1 MTEYRVAKSFY
12 NQDVKY
18 IANTLSLRPPQ
29 LESLNIFA
37 TFCDLISL
45 SKTPNLN
52 EDLNRVHAKY
62 RTVTSFERE
71 FPSICFNL
79 ATGIGKTRLMGACI
93 AYLYYA
99 KGVKNFFVM
108 APNLTIY
115 DKLQRDLS
123 EPSSPKYMFK
133 GLDKFVTPPRVVTGD
148 NYHDISSPTLF
159 NSEII
164 VNVFN
169 IAKLNSD
176 SKDSKRGQ
184 AKIKRLSEILGESYF
199 DYLKSL
205 PDLCIFMD
213 ESHHYHADK
222 SFSVINDLHPLLGV
236 ELTATPQIQKGS
248 KAVPFK
254 NVIYEYTLAHALNDG
269 KYVKVP
275 TVFTR
280 RDFKPEQYSE
290 DQLDREKLLDGVR
303 LHEKTKSDLDIYSR
317 TYGKKL
323 IKPFMLVV
331 AKDTEHSKQILDY
344 ITSVDFFGGY
354 YRNKVMEINS
364 NQSGSEKDFNIQRL
378 LRLEDNDNKIE
389 IVIHVNML
397 KEGWDVSNLFTIVP
411 LRASASATLT
421 EQTIGRGLRLP
432 YGERTGIEAV
442 DRLSIVSHDKYQKI
456 IDLANDPNSLVR
468 RVRYV
473 DDVEEDNS
481 GKERETVEMPS
492 TFSDVVSSED
502 NKRKYEE
509 ILTST
514 SSVLHPTTPE
524 INGVNVGQAS
534 SAIIDFV
541 TETVSDA
548 TVGMSSKVES
558 FSDLQSEP
566 VQSELV
572 GTVVAATVN
581 KFEQLQVEE
590 EALKELVEKI
600 VEDTLQLLT
609 DKVIP
614 IPRVVVQPHTEVEC
628 GFTDFDLD
636 TSAMKWFPS
645 KDTLLGQE
653 LKEDGNQVIFESE
666 LRAETLAETPENEI
680 IKRLIQFDNIDYFQC
695 KDLLYK
701 LVNSAKEHFLSYL
714 DEDSA
719 RRVMTERQKTLANM
733 IHSQMNE
740 HFYKEKVDFQAES
753 IRPFTKI
760 ETCYGRKFK
769 SDEIFDLMKSGDD
782 AVKTKVYSGFKKAG
796 HTLYKFDSSPEKV
809 FAIVL
814 ETDPKVEKWLRPAPK
829 QFNIYWGPG
838 EEHQYE
844 PDFVV
849 ETPDK
854 IYMVEVKRH
863 DQIEKHDEEV
873 FKKAEAGIEYCRTVS
888 EWNKTHNGKPWEYA
902 LLPDNEIKRTSSFD
916 FLIANRAKC

>member
-1 MTEYRVAKSFY
+1 MSNVDYQKKISNA
-12 NQDVKY
+12 
-18 IANTLSLRPPQ
+18 LSLRLPQ
-29 LESLNIFA
+29 RESLM
-37 TFCDLISL
+37 TFEKFCEAISM
-45 SKTPNLN
+45 SKTP
-52 EDLNRVHAKY
+52 DLKKDLASVRGRFPSVK
-62 RTVTSFERE
+62 SFERE
-71 FPSICFNL
+71 FPSVCFSL

-93 AYLYYA
+93 AFLHYRY
-99 KGVKNFFVM
+99 GIKNFFVM

-115 DKLQRDLS
+115 DKLRKDLGD
-123 EPSSPKYMFK
+123 PSSDKYVFK
-133 GLDKFVTPPRVVTGD
+133 GLDKFVNPPRIITGEDYFEINQLTLDHNDVV
-148 NYHDISSPTLF
+148 I
-159 NSEII
+159 
-164 VNVFN
+164 NVFN

-176 SKDSKRGQ
+176 SKDTKKGKAR
-184 AKIKRLSEILGESYF
+184 IKRLNEILGESYF
-199 DYLKSL
+199 EYLQKL

-222 SFSVINDLHPLLGV
+222 SFTVINQLHPILGV
-236 ELTATPQIQKGS
+236 ELTATPQIQKGA
-248 KAVPFK
+248 KAIPFK

-280 RDFKPEQYSE
+280 RDFKPQQYSE
-290 DQLDREKLLDGVR
+290 EQLDREKLLDGVR
-303 LHEKTKSDLDIYSR
+303 LHEKTKSDLDVYSR
-317 TYGKKL
+317 TYGKKFV
-323 IKPFMLVV
+323 KPFMLVV
-331 AKDTEHSKQILDY
+331 AKDTEHSKQILNY
-344 ITSVDFFGGY
+344 ITSNDFFGGY
-354 YRNKVMEINS
+354 YRNRVMEINS
-364 NQSGSEKDFNIQRL
+364 NQSGTEKDFNIQRL
-378 LRLEDNDNKIE
+378 LKLEDDDNTIE

-456 IDLANDPNSLVR
+456 IELANDPNSLVR
-468 RVRYV
+468 RVRFV
-473 DDVEEDNS
+473 DDVDEGDNS
-481 GKERETVEMPS
+481 GDERETVEMPS
-492 TFSDVVSSED
+492 TFSQTISSEE
-502 NKRKYEE
+502 NKRKYED
-509 ILTST
+509 ILAAT
-514 SSVLHPTTPE
+514 SSAMHPTVSENTGANTAE
-524 INGVNVGQAS
+524 AR
-534 SAIIDFV
+534 SAIIDYV
-541 TETVSDA
+541 TESVSNA
-548 TVGMSSKVES
+548 AIGLSNKVES
-558 FSDLQSEP
+558 FSDLQSHP
-566 VQSELV
+566 IQSELV
-572 GTVVAATVN
+572 GTVVEATVN
-581 KFEQLQVEE
+581 KFEQLQIEE
-590 EALKELVEKI
+590 EAIKDLVEKI
-600 VEDTLQLLT
+600 VEDTIQLLT

-614 IPRVVVQPHTEVEC
+614 IPRVVVQPHTEIEC
-628 GFTDFDLD
+628 GFTDFDLN
-636 TSAMKWFPS
+636 TSNMKWYPS

-653 LKEDGNQVIFESE
+653 LREDGNQVIFESE
-666 LRAETLAETPENEI
+666 LRAETITESPENEV
-680 IKRLIQFDNIDYFQC
+680 IKRLIQFDNVDYFQS

-701 LVNSAKEHFLSYL
+701 LVNAAKNYFLSYL

-760 ETCYGRKFK
+760 ETCYGGKFK
-769 SDEIFDLMKSGDD
+769 ADEILDLIKSSDH
-782 AVKTKVYSGFKKAG
+782 AVKTKVYSGFKKAC

-809 FAIVL
+809 FAVVL

-838 EEHQYE
+838 EEHRYE

-849 ETPDK
+849 ETSEK

-873 FKKAEAGIEYCRTVS
+873 FKKAEAGIEYCCTVS

-902 LLPDNEIKRTSSFD
+902 LLPDNEIKRTSSFN